1 MSVRMTESSM
11 GLTGARGLAGAFALA
26 LAVGGASAAPRKPP
40 PKAPAAPVAAA
51 PAPASEAAAPPA
63 DAAAPATDASTPPLG
78 PQPLREQ
85 VAATVNDDVISTY
98 DLRQRV
104 RLLIISSGIQV
115 TEQNLPEIEREALKQ
130 LVDERLEKQ
139 ELETFAK
146 RDKKSTIFPD
156 AKEIDAEYATYAKQ
170 FKVTPA
176 QLGDSLKNA
185 GVDPA
190 SLREQIRISIGWRR
204 LVGGRFRDNVHIND
218 GEVSEALKRI
228 AVNAAKPQYLVSEA
242 FIDASKVGS
251 EEQAMQGA
259 AQLVKQIRAG
269 APFAAVARQFS
280 ALPSAANGGD
290 AGWLSTGEIRPVL
303 APIVEGLRPG
313 DVSDPVPVQD
323 GVYLVQLRDK
333 RSGASSTTLTLKQ
346 AAIRLPANA
355 PADQVTAA
363 SAKLVA
369 LRDNAG
375 GCDGLQAAATKVPG
389 VVAGDLGE
397 VNPRDLSPEFQQAV
411 NGLKPG
417 QIGGPVRSAA
427 GLHLLAVCKSQTGP
441 GALPSRSDIENRMY
455 GEQLS
460 MLERRYLRD
469 LRNSA
474 AIDTR

>member
-1 MSVRMTESSM
+1 MTEFPI
-11 GLTGARGLAGAFALA
+11 GRPAARALAAACALA
-26 LAVGGASAAPRKPP
+26 LALAAGAASAAPPKSRAKAAASPP
-40 PKAPAAPVAAA
+40 ATSAPATPAAPADA
-51 PAPASEAAAPPA
+51 PAPAADAPAPP
-63 DAAAPATDASTPPLG
+63 TG

-85 VAATVNDDVISTY
+85 VAATVNDEVISTY

-139 ELETFAK
+139 ELDTYAK
-146 RDKKSTIFPD
+146 RDKKTSIYPD
-156 AKEIDAEYATYAKQ
+156 AKEIDAEFAGYAKG
-170 FKVTPA
+170 FKVTPE
-176 QLGDSLKNA
+176 QLSTSLKEA

-190 SLREQIRISIGWRR
+190 SLREQIRISIAWRR

-218 GEVSEALKRI
+218 AEVTEALKRI
-228 AVNAAKPQYLVSEA
+228 AANATKPQYLISEA
-242 FIDASKVGS
+242 FIDASKVGG
-251 EEQAMQGA
+251 EQQAVQGA
-259 AQLVKQIRAG
+259 TSLVQQIRGG

-303 APIVEGLRPG
+303 APIVEGMRPG
-313 DVSDPVPVQD
+313 DISDPIPVQD
-323 GVYLVQLRDK
+323 GVWLVQLRDK
-333 RSGASSTTLTLKQ
+333 RSGAASTTLTLKQ
-346 AAIRLPANA
+346 AAIRLPADA

-363 SAKLVA
+363 TAKLIA
-369 LRDNAG
+369 LRDAAG
-375 GCDGLQAAATKVPG
+375 GCEGLQAAAAKAPG

-397 VNPRDLSPEFQQAV
+397 VNPKDLSPEFQQAV
-411 NGLKPG
+411 SGLKPG
-417 QIGGPVRSAA
+417 QIGGPVRSSA
-427 GLHLLAVCKSQTGP
+427 GLHLLAVCKSQTGV

-455 GEQLS
+455 GEQIS
-460 MLERRYLRD
+460 MIERRYLRD